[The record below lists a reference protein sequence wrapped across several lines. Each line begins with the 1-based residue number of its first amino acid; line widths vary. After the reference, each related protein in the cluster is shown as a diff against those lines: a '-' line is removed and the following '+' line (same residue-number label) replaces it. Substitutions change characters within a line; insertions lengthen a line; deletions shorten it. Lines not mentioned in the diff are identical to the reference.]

1 MFDNGQ
7 TVFHCSTLK
16 TMPVESKKGDRRAN
30 RTRRSL
36 SEALIALI
44 REKRW
49 DTITV
54 QHVIDRANVGRS
66 TFYAHYRD
74 KEDLLRSAFEEF
86 LGAFGSHIRWE
97 NLESGRVLPV
107 LELFTHLQDEFH
119 HFYRALARSRKT
131 DLFFKIGPALMAKGI
146 EQSLTVWLADK
157 PQPPVPAPVLSNY
170 LASGIL
176 SMLKW
181 WLDQNMPYPPERMDQ
196 IFHELVMPG
205 LCSVLEGSEVKS
217 K

>member
-1 MFDNGQ
+1 M
-7 TVFHCSTLK
+7 SL
-16 TMPVESKKGDRRAN
+16 ESKKLDRRAI

-36 SEALIALI
+36 SEALIALL
-44 REKRW
+44 RVKRW
-49 DTITV
+49 DAITV
-54 QHVIDRANVGRS
+54 QQVIDRANVGRS

-74 KEDLLRSAFEEF
+74 KDDLLRSTFAEF
-86 LGAFGSHIRWE
+86 LGGIGTHIRWE
-97 NLESGRVLPV
+97 NLGTGRVVPV

-119 HFYRALARSRKT
+119 HFYRALVRSQKT
-131 DLFFKIGPALMAKGI
+131 DLLLKIGPGQMASGI
-146 EQSLTVWLADK
+146 EVSLTSWLADK
-157 PQPPVPAPVLSNY
+157 AQPLVPIPVLSNY

-181 WLDQNMPYPPERMDQ
+181 WLDQNMPYSPKRMDQ

-205 LCSVLEGSEVKS
+205 LRLALGSSAAGSSAAKP